1 MSESTPESLSAGAL
15 LRAAREKQGLHI
27 AALAASIKVTPRKL
41 DALEHDRWDEL
52 PDATFTRALAQA
64 SEDHERARAALQ
76 AGEVLSLQKVLEK
89 IQRSHPG
96 ELLEAELE
104 REHGRWVYELKLLQK
119 GGVLMRLDV
128 DAKTG
133 EVLKSRQRSGQGSP
147 QAQPETRKSP

>member
-1 MSESTPESLSAGAL
+1 MGPCSRTPLEPHLNPLFIYRSGLQAQTRSMSLWRHPLPRAWPWASAAL
-15 LRAAREKQGLHI
+15 LLLGL
-27 AALAASIKVTPRKL
+27 ALP
-41 DALEHDRWDEL
+41 
-52 PDATFTRALAQA
+52 LAQA

-119 GGVLMRLDV
+119 GGVLMRLEV

-147 QAQPETRKSP
+147 QAKPETRKSP